1 MVTTNY
7 SILLKREILTINLI
21 VSISLFLYSNAFCQ
35 VKGIIIDDKTNE
47 TLSGVSISSS
57 TGKVIGFSNQK
68 GYFYINNTNFQK
80 ISFSMVGY
88 VRLDTLLSSSEKVAE
103 IRLKTND
110 YQLNEIVVK
119 SNTENDFLN
128 NIIKLSTT
136 EIKKLPSLF
145 GEKDIIKAIQLLP
158 GVHSIV
164 EGGSG
169 FSVNGGGADQ
179 NLVLVDNVPVYNFS
193 HVFGLFSMFNTDA
206 VKEVEFSKDAISA
219 KYGGRASSV
228 LNIGLKEGNQKYW
241 EGNGS
246 VGLTS
251 SKITLNGPIL
261 KEKMSVLLSVRRSY
275 LDAFTSLIPKNDRQ
289 TYAFGDYIFKLSGNL
304 GKSFRIIA
312 GTYYST
318 DKYIENRTQN
328 ISTNISYFYPLNFGW
343 KNNLQYM
350 GISYFKNKIF
360 FQGTIYQS
368 KYNYFYNEKT
378 TLQSGEKE
386 ENLFSISYQ
395 SKIADTGTNLNF
407 ESQVN
412 SKTKIFFGAGLVNRE
427 FQPKSI
433 RVEKENQDNEKVNE
447 FVVSRKN
454 NIEANIYFENEWKPK
469 DGLIIKA
476 GIRNVLWLNNKNQ
489 YFLEPRVSVIIGKGK
504 YKTKFSFFEIN
515 QFVHL
520 LSNVGGS
527 LPTDIWIN
535 ANTYA
540 KPSKSRQVAINVM
553 NTIEIANTKLYWEMG
568 VYAKQLK
575 KVVDYNNG
583 QNIISMTES
592 LSKDND
598 NLSDIIE
605 VGNGFSSG
613 FEAFIKGNT
622 PKIDFWGSYTLS
634 RTYYRYEKINMGDK
648 FFPNFDRLHLL
659 KLAGIYQI
667 NNKYGISSMLTL
679 GSSNPISF
687 PTGSYYST
695 LFVYPTEFSSQVE
708 LTLNNYRNNYRS
720 SPYFRLDL
728 GATSKKKKKSYE
740 RIWEINIFNS
750 TYNNNPI
757 YYKLKSEKYII
768 GNDRVRRL
776 SSTKVGF
783 IRIVPSVS
791 YIINF

>member
-1 MVTTNY
+1 MEIIKCN
-7 SILLKREILTINLI
+7 IFKRTYTLI
-21 VSISLFLYSNAFCQ
+21 TFISVLVLFYSNALCQ
-35 VKGIIIDDKTNE
+35 INGVIIDDKTNE
-47 TLSGVSISSS
+47 TLVGVSISSS
-57 TGKVIGFSNQK
+57 IGKVISFSNQK
-68 GYFYINNTNFQK
+68 GYFYINNTFTEK
-80 ISFSMVGY
+80 ITFSMVGY
-88 VRLDTLLSSSEKVAE
+88 VRLDTLLSLSEKITE
-103 IRLKTND
+103 IRLKTNA

-119 SNTENDFLN
+119 SNAENDFLN
-128 NIIKLSTT
+128 NVIKLSTT
-136 EIKKLPSLF
+136 EIKKLPSLL

-158 GVHSIV
+158 GVHTIV

-179 NLVLVDNVPVYNFS
+179 NLVLVDNVPLYNFS

-206 VKEVEFSKDAISA
+206 VKDVEFSKDAISA

-251 SKITLNGPIL
+251 SKITLNGPII
-261 KEKMSVLLSVRRSY
+261 KEKMSALLSVRRSY
-275 LDAFTSLIPKNDRQ
+275 LDAFTLLIPQSDRQ

-304 GKSFRIIA
+304 GKNFRIIA
-312 GTYYST
+312 GTYNST
-318 DKYIENRTQN
+318 DKYIENRTKN
-328 ISTNISYFYPLNFGW
+328 VSTNISYFYPLNFGW
-343 KNNLQYM
+343 KNNLQYI
-350 GISYFKNKIF
+350 GVSHFKNKLF
-360 FQGTIYQS
+360 FQSNLYQS

-378 TLQSGEKE
+378 VLLSGEKE
-386 ENLFSISYQ
+386 QDLFSISYQ
-395 SKIADTGTNLNF
+395 SKIADVGANLNF
-407 ESQVN
+407 ESQIN
-412 SKTKIFFGAGLVNRE
+412 AKTKIFFGAGLVKRD

-433 RVEKENQDNEKVNE
+433 RVEKDNQDNEKVNE
-447 FVVSRKN
+447 FVVSRTSN
-454 NIEANIYFENEWKPK
+454 VEANIYFENEWKPN
-469 DGLIIKA
+469 DGLILKA
-476 GIRNVLWLNNKNQ
+476 GIRNVARLNSKNQ
-489 YFLEPRVSVIIGKGK
+489 YFLEPRVSAIIGRGK

-540 KPSKSRQVAINVM
+540 KPSKSRQISINLM
-553 NTIEIANTKLYWEMG
+553 NTIAFAQTKLYWEMG
-568 VYAKQLK
+568 IYAKQLK
-575 KVVDYNNG
+575 NVVDYNNG
-583 QNIISMTES
+583 ENIISMTES
-592 LSKDND
+592 LSKDTE

-613 FEAFIKGNT
+613 FETFVKGST
-622 PKIDFWGSYTLS
+622 SKIDFWGSYTLS
-634 RTYYRYEKINMGDK
+634 RTFYRYNTINMGDK

-667 NNKYGISSMLTL
+667 SNKYSISSMLTL

-687 PTGSYYST
+687 PTASYFST
-695 LFVYPTEFSSQVE
+695 QFVYPTEFSSQFE
-708 LTLNNYRNNYRS
+708 LTLNNYRNNYRGN
-720 SPYFRLDL
+720 PYFRLDL
-728 GATSKKKKKSYE
+728 GATSKKKKKNHE

-757 YYKLKSEKYII
+757 YHKLKSESYTI
-768 GNDRVRRL
+768 GTERIRRL
-776 SSTKVGF
+776 SSTRVGF